1 PQKRAKYKRKV
12 GTHMD
17 IHSDSYKVAAL
28 SEQEEALEIIR
39 NAEASIA
46 HLTGNPTVT
55 LIAYEKSEVSGSQH

>member
-1 PQKRAKYKRKV
+1 
-12 GTHMD
+12 MD

-46 HLTGNPTVT
+46 NLTGNPTVT
-55 LIAYEKSEVSGSQH
+55 LIAYEKVKSAVLSIRRCKPPLDHLH

>member
-1 PQKRAKYKRKV
+1 
-12 GTHMD
+12 MD

-46 HLTGNPTVT
+46 HLTEPYRYLNR
-55 LIAYEKSEVSGSQH
+55 L

>member
-1 PQKRAKYKRKV
+1 
-12 GTHMD
+12 MD

-28 SEQEEALEIIR
+28 SEQDAALEIIR

-55 LIAYEKSEVSGSQH
+55 LIAYEKSEGSGSQH

>member
-1 PQKRAKYKRKV
+1 
-12 GTHMD
+12 MD

-28 SEQEEALEIIR
+28 SEQEEAIEIIR

-55 LIAYEKSEVSGSQH
+55 LIAYEKSEGNTSQY

>member
-1 PQKRAKYKRKV
+1 
-12 GTHMD
+12 MD

-55 LIAYEKSEVSGSQH
+55 LIAYVKSEGNGSQH